1 MYHITVNDKYLDIML
16 KSKIVNENLAI
27 DSTNFLFPRTLL
39 ESITV

>member
-27 DSTNFLFPRTLL
+27 DSTNFLLPRTLL